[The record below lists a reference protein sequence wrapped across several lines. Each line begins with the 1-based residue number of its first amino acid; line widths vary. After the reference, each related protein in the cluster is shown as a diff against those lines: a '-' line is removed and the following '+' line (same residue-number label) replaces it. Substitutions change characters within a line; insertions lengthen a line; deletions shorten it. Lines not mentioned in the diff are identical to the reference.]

1 MTATRTACIVGL
13 AALGLGACSG
23 LQDVQALIESG
34 QESKRNEYRTVR
46 TQPLVVPKGYEL
58 RAPREGGADL
68 RRARSTAVQARR
80 TITGKTTEAKA
91 SSVPA
96 GTAEKALIERARKGR
111 VAANR

>member
-1 MTATRTACIVGL
+1 MTAARTACIVGI

-34 QESKRNEYRTVR
+34 QDSKRNEYRTVR
-46 TQPLVVPKGYEL
+46 TQPLVMPKGYEL
-58 RAPREGGADL
+58 RAPRDGGADL

-80 TITGKTTEAKA
+80 TITGKTTAKA

-111 VAANR
+111 VATNQ